1 MRRRTRFSSAL
12 PSCYRIFITSAGNA
26 GIPDPGES
34 QARPAGIPAGGGKN
48 GEQALFMKILGI
60 ESSCDE
66 TAAAVVRDGREI
78 LSNVVASQVDLHRKY
93 GGVVPELASRKHVE
107 AILPVVDEALG
118 RAGESLETIDAIAVT
133 QGPGL
138 VGSLLV
144 GLAVGKSLAYVC
156 NLPWV
161 GVNHIYGHVAAMFL
175 SSGDALRFPFIALV
189 VSGGHTS
196 LFRVSSPTQ
205 MTLLGRTL
213 DDAAGEAFDKVAK
226 FMGLGYP
233 GGVVIDRLAREGNPS
248 AVCFPRALLDANS
261 LNFSF
266 SGLKTAVLNYL
277 KGFTAE
283 FSPSQIR
290 DIAASFQ
297 EAVVDTLAAKVM
309 RAACQEGVKL
319 VTLVGG
325 VACNTRLREKV
336 AREGEGAG
344 VAVLFPPPSL
354 CTDNAAMVA
363 AAGYHFLRDGRRGD
377 LSLNAYSR
385 FSTQPV

>member
-1 MRRRTRFSSAL
+1 
-12 PSCYRIFITSAGNA
+12 
-26 GIPDPGES
+26 
-34 QARPAGIPAGGGKN
+34 
-48 GEQALFMKILGI
+48 MKILGI

-66 TAAAVVRDGREI
+66 TAAAVVGDGLEI
-78 LSNVVASQVDLHRKY
+78 ISNVVASQVDLHKRY

-107 AILPVVDEALG
+107 AILPVVDEALE
-118 RAGESLETIDAIAVT
+118 RAGESLESIDAIAVT

-144 GLAVGKSLAYVC
+144 GLAVAKSLAYVR

-161 GVNHIYGHVAAMFL
+161 GVNHIYSHVAAIYL
-175 SSGDALRFPFIALV
+175 SHGSSVRFPFVALV

-196 LFRVSSPTQ
+196 LFRVSSPIQ

-248 AVCFPRALLDANS
+248 AVPFPRTLLEGNS

-277 KGFTAE
+277 KGFTGE
-283 FSPSQIR
+283 FSIPQVR

-297 EAVVDTLAAKVM
+297 EAVVDTLTAKVL
-309 RAACQEGVKL
+309 RAARQEEIKL
-319 VTLVGG
+319 VVLVGG
-325 VACNTRLREKV
+325 VACNTRLREKIS
-336 AREGEGAG
+336 REGESSGIT
-344 VAVLFPPPSL
+344 VLFPPPSL

-363 AAGYHFLRDGRRGD
+363 AAGYHFLQEGRRGG

-385 FSTQPV
+385 FTADKQPFSPQSTQRAQS